1 MELGRGQRKGALP
14 LGPNVGKFKST
25 LKIESA
31 VAEAKRG
38 DVAVIGPGGEGLTI
52 AITNKDLRAFRP
64 TKQAWKDSSEALK
77 FLRDKLGEQ
86 GVVGQP
92 TTHSIDITDT
102 HLGGGLKVPVMLQDT
117 DAKAAAPNSPKD
129 LQEDEQNKEVEEDFL
144 MKVVDTKLV
153 KVPKEELMIWVRRTE
168 CRRKSM
174 ELWDKQDRGVP
185 DEEEQG
191 GGGGGG

>member
-1 MELGRGQRKGALP
+1 MSYTNAVPTMDGTWPWTAEGALP
-14 LGPNVGKFKST
+14 QGPNVGKFKST
-25 LKIESA
+25 LKVESA

-38 DVAVIGPGGEGLTI
+38 DVAVIGPGGEELTI

-102 HLGGGLKVPVMLQDT
+102 HLGGGLKVPVMLKDT
-117 DAKAAAPNSPKD
+117 DAKVGAPHWSRYSWNQSWWD
-129 LQEDEQNKEVEEDFL
+129 
-144 MKVVDTKLV
+144 
-153 KVPKEELMIWVRRTE
+153 RTQ
-168 CRRKSM
+168 SG
-174 ELWDKQDRGVP
+174 WS
-185 DEEEQG
+185 
-191 GGGGGG
+191 